1 MNVALVTH
9 YYPPEPAAGAIRVH
23 SLAVALA
30 NAGHDVTVVT
40 NFPSFPRGRFMT
52 DHRPFLQ
59 TERTDKVLVVR
70 HPSALLPFV
79 PGARVL
85 HWASSAISSTL
96 YLLAT
101 RKRYDVIVVSSP
113 PITLALPA
121 VLAALR
127 HRARLVV
134 DVRDVYPDIG
144 IAMGVW
150 KPNSPIV
157 RALEFVARVLY
168 RQADLV
174 VGVTATGLAQI
185 ARRGVDPDRLVLA
198 RNASERD
205 SLPSM
210 ESRSPRT
217 RGNGF
222 TAIYTGNLGL
232 ATDVDVMVS
241 AAALLTDAGVTL
253 NIVGDGAQRE
263 HLIERVR
270 SEGLDNVRVF
280 GSLPRAETMAMLADA
295 DVSIVPLRKGIE
307 DSVPTKLYD
316 SFAVG
321 CPVIVAAD
329 GEAQREGSLLGA
341 LHTPAGD
348 APALAGALRRLAGL
362 QESELRELG
371 ESGRSRLDK
380 YPDRARIMAELA
392 GKIGSLS

>member
-1 MNVALVTH
+1 MNVALITH
-9 YYPPEPAAGAIRVH
+9 YFPPEPAAGAIRVN

-40 NFPSFPRGRFMT
+40 NYPSFPRGRFMT
-52 DHRPFLQ
+52 DDRPFFK
-59 TERTDKVLVVR
+59 TEQADKVRVVR
-70 HPSALLPFV
+70 HASALLPV

-85 HWASSAISSTL
+85 HWISSAVSSSL
-96 YLLAT
+96 YLLTT
-101 RKRYDVIVVSSP
+101 RKRYDVIVASSP

-121 VLAALR
+121 VLGALR
-127 HRARLVV
+127 HRARLVA
-134 DVRDVYPDIG
+134 DIRDVYPDIG

-185 ARRGVDPDRLVLA
+185 ARRGVDPTRLILA
-198 RNASERD
+198 RNAQERGA
-205 SLPSM
+205 LPPVQT
-210 ESRSPRT
+210 PRV
-217 RGNGF
+217 RRNGF

-241 AAALLTDAGVTL
+241 AAALLKDTGITL
-253 NIVGDGAQRE
+253 NIVGDGAQRA
-263 HLIERVR
+263 HLDERVR
-270 SEGLDNVRVF
+270 NEGLEHVNVF
-280 GSLPRAETMAMLADA
+280 GSLSRAETMTMLADA

-316 SFAVG
+316 SYAVG

-329 GEAQREGSLLGA
+329 GEAEREGSQLGA

-348 APALAGALRRLAGL
+348 AAALAGALRRLAAL
-362 QESELRELG
+362 QENELRELG
-371 ESGRSRLDK
+371 ESGKNRLEK
-380 YPDRARIMAELA
+380 YPDRAGIMAELA
-392 GKIGSLS
+392 GKIGALA